1 MNTNRIECRF
11 HVAPLVDSQQEI
23 DFIPHAILAHLKAH
37 GVPATLPLVAVELG
51 RTLRNLSY
59 AIPDVSS
66 GTLHW
71 IYYNRAGYV
80 DFTWTP

>member
-1 MNTNRIECRF
+1 MKLNRIESRF
-11 HVAPLVDSQQEI
+11 HISPLMDSDQAI
-23 DFIPHAILAHLKAH
+23 DGIPQAMVAHLRAH

-51 RTLRNLSY
+51 RSLRNLSY

-66 GTLHW
+66 GTLNW
-71 IYYNRAGYV
+71 VYYNRAGYV